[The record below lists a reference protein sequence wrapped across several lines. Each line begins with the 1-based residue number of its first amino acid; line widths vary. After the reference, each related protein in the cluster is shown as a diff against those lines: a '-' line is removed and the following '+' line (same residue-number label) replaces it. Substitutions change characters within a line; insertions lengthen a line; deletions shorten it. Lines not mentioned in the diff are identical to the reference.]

1 MREIKFRAWDKEQ
14 AKMKKDFRFDEFNDV
29 NDYFADNDF
38 VFMQY
43 TGLKDKD
50 GKEIYEGDIVKF
62 CPQSPRSEELPN
74 PRYGEM
80 GEVFFDIGSFAVR
93 PIDKKREGLEFFLNE
108 LGEWVVVGNIYE
120 SKELLDE

>member
-43 TGLKDKD
+43 TGLKDQN
-50 GKEIYEGDIVKF
+50 GKEIYEGDILTWGNNVIVKVYWANNLAMF
-62 CPQSPRSEELPN
+62 RCVIEGTEE
-74 PRYGEM
+74 
-80 GEVFFDIGSFAVR
+80 FDLFAFNQEAS
-93 PIDKKREGLEFFLNE
+93 I
-108 LGEWVVVGNIYE
+108 VGNIYE
-120 SKELLDE
+120 NKELLDE

>member
-1 MREIKFRAWDKEQ
+1 MRSIRFRAWDKEQ

-50 GKEIYEGDIVKF
+50 GKEIYEGDILLLPNGNLGEVSWGNF
-62 CPQSPRSEELPN
+62 YASFDVTFSGAIPEEL
-74 PRYGEM
+74 
-80 GEVFFDIGSFAVR
+80 DIRLAGSSE
-93 PIDKKREGLEFFLNE
+93 II
-108 LGEWVVVGNIYE
+108 GNIYE
-120 SKELLDE
+120 NKELLDE

>member
-29 NDYFADNDF
+29 NDHFADNDF

-43 TGLKDKD
+43 TGLKDKN

-62 CPQSPRSEELPN
+62 DPCAPCLLDSNLKDGQ
-74 PRYGEM
+74 M
-80 GEVFFDIGSFAVR
+80 GTIVFFLS
-93 PIDKKREGLEFFLNE
+93 EFLVKPLNDDSLNFILDE
-108 LGEWVVVGNIYE
+108 LGDWVVIGNIYE
-120 SKELLDE
+120 NKELLNE